1 MSLASKLSLLA
12 LASGIAFS
20 GAASATANAWDSANP
35 WGTATLSEYAEWN
48 SFASASNNTTPQF
61 GSNATLAVSP
71 FGTPASPF
79 LFSGDIYTFNSVA
92 SFTATLDASSGVF
105 DVYLRAATQGNF
117 LSTTATLNGI
127 SATSVLAY
135 SGSASQGVEQ
145 EVFWKWS
152 NVAAGEFYTFK
163 FNGAAPHVLLDQLS
177 LSTVTAVPEPET
189 YAMMLAGLGLVG
201 FMSRK
206 RSQKPAVVA

>member
-1 MSLASKLSLLA
+1 MSLASKLALLT

-20 GAASATANAWDSANP
+20 SVASATANAWDSANP

-48 SFASASNNTTPQF
+48 TFTSTTNNPTPQF
-61 GSNATLAVSP
+61 GSNATLT
-71 FGTPASPF
+71 GTPGSM
-79 LFSGDIYTFNSVA
+79 LFGGDIYTFNSIA
-92 SFTATLDASSGVF
+92 NFTATLDASSGVF

-135 SGSASQGVEQ
+135 SSSASQGVEQ
-145 EVFWKWS
+145 EVYWKWS
-152 NVAAGEFYTFK
+152 DVTAGESYTFK
-163 FNGAAPHVLLDQLS
+163 FSAAAPHVLLDQVS
-177 LSTVTAVPEPET
+177 LSTVAAVPEPET
-189 YAMMLAGLGLVG
+189 YAMMMAGLGLVG

-206 RSQKPAVVA
+206 RRQEGATA